1 MQDLLDPLIDA
12 SFKGFPH
19 HSAPL
24 RRLEIGAKCWNVLRG
39 DLPLPLAV
47 IKQDVLRHNLQ
58 WMQDFA
64 NAQGVGLAPHGKTT
78 LSPQLFWRQPGGAAG
93 KRDLSYDWEMP
104 IPQAVCSRSSLQ
116 GGPPVITASSADWKI
131 TGLNDQ
137 HAHLRGTGPEF
148 AALQVGDLV
157 CLGISHPCTTFD
169 KRRWMPLVD
178 ANYTVLD
185 AITTCF

>member
-1 MQDLLDPLIDA
+1 MCCAGTCLY
-12 SFKGFPH
+12 H
-19 HSAPL
+19 
-24 RRLEIGAKCWNVLRG
+24 W
-39 DLPLPLAV
+39 AV

-64 NAQGVGLAPHGKTT
+64 NAQGFGLAPHGKTT

>member
-1 MQDLLDPLIDA
+1 
-12 SFKGFPH
+12 
-19 HSAPL
+19 
-24 RRLEIGAKCWNVLRG
+24 
-39 DLPLPLAV
+39 
-47 IKQDVLRHNLQ
+47 
-58 WMQDFA
+58 MQDFA
-64 NAQGVGLAPHGKTT
+64 KAQGGWAGTPRESDPVSPHNCFGA
-78 LSPQLFWRQPGGAAG
+78 SPAAAG